1 MKTIQDKPGIAATRM
16 AQEIASWPGGS
27 DEFVE
32 AFAKGL
38 ALIEVLG
45 EAQGSLTL
53 AEMSARTGLSRAGA
67 RRLVLT
73 LQTLRFATQTDGR
86 FSLTPRVLRLGYSY
100 LSSLNLRDIGQ
111 PVIEKLAVEAGEG
124 VAISVLEDTDVVY
137 VARADIRGL
146 LRRPVTVG
154 SRLPAFVMSPG
165 RVLLAGL
172 VPEEAKGVLEAS
184 ERTAFTRYTR
194 TDILL
199 LQEELEKVR
208 SDGYAFVKQ
217 ELELG
222 IYGLAVPVKD
232 GAGRVIAAV
241 NLSSSLARYDE
252 RAFLKRFKQPLLDAA
267 EQISCAFLESRL
279 P

>member
-1 MKTIQDKPGIAATRM
+1 MKEKKPQEASRIARD
-16 AQEIASWPGGS
+16 IASWPRGS

-45 EAQGSLTL
+45 DADGALTL
-53 AEMSARTGLSRAGA
+53 ADMAARTGLTRAGA

-73 LQTLRFATQTDGR
+73 LQALRFASQTDGR

-100 LSSLNLRDIGQ
+100 LSSLGLRDIGQ
-111 PVIEKLAVEAGEG
+111 PVIEKLAADAGEG
-124 VAISVLEDTDVVY
+124 VAISVLEGTDVVY

-154 SRLPAFVMSPG
+154 SRLPAYVMSPG

-172 VPEEAKGVLEAS
+172 DPDAAADLLDKS
-184 ERTAFTRYTR
+184 ERTAFTRYTK
-194 TDILL
+194 TDIQQ

-208 SDGYAFVKQ
+208 QDGFAYVKQ

-222 IYGLAVPVKD
+222 ICGLAVPVRD
-232 GAGRVIAAV
+232 GAGSVIAAV

-252 RAFLKRFKQPLLDAA
+252 RAFLKRFRQPLLDAA
-267 EQISCAFLESRL
+267 EQISHAFL
-279 P
+279 

>member
-1 MKTIQDKPGIAATRM
+1 MTTQKKAGMQASRI
-16 AQEIASWPGGS
+16 AQEVAGWPGGS

-45 EAQGSLTL
+45 EAQGALTL
-53 AEMSARTGLSRAGA
+53 AEMAERTGLTRAGV

-73 LQTLRFATQTDGR
+73 LQTLRFANQKEGR

-100 LSSLNLRDIGQ
+100 LSSLGLRDIGQ
-111 PVIEKLAVEAGEG
+111 PVIEKLAIDAGEG
-124 VAISVLEDTDVVY
+124 VAISVLEDIDVVY

-146 LRRPVTVG
+146 LRRPITVG
-154 SRLPAFVMSPG
+154 SRLPAYVMSPG

-172 VPEEAKGVLEAS
+172 EDEQALDVLQRS
-184 ERTAFTRYTR
+184 ELTAFTRYTK
-194 TDILL
+194 TDLET
-199 LQEELEKVR
+199 LQKELRKVR
-208 SDGYAFVKQ
+208 QEGFAYVKQ

-222 IYGLAVPVKD
+222 ICGLAVPVKD
-232 GAGRVIAAV
+232 GSGRVMAAL
-241 NLSSSLARYDE
+241 NLSSNLARYDE
-252 RAFLKRFKQPLLDAA
+252 RTFLKKFKQPLLDAA
-267 EQISCAFLESRL
+267 EQISCAFLVNSR

>member
-1 MKTIQDKPGIAATRM
+1 MATQDKAGTPVSRI

-38 ALIEVLG
+38 ALIEVMG
-45 EAQGSLTL
+45 EAQGALTL
-53 AEMSARTGLSRAGA
+53 ADMAARMGLSRAGA

-73 LQTLRFATQTDGR
+73 LQTLRFASQKEGR

-100 LSSLNLRDIGQ
+100 LSSLGLRDIGQ
-111 PVIEKLAVEAGEG
+111 PVIEKLAIEAGEG

-146 LRRPVTVG
+146 LRQPITVG
-154 SRLPAFVMSPG
+154 SRLPAYVMSPG

-172 VPEEAKGVLEAS
+172 DEDVALALLQKS
-184 ERTAFTRYTR
+184 ELTAFTRHTK
-194 TDILL
+194 TDIAS
-199 LQEELEKVR
+199 LQEELRKVR
-208 SDGYAFVKQ
+208 QDGCAYVKQ

-222 IYGLAVPVKD
+222 ICGLAVPVTD
-232 GAGRVIAAV
+232 GAGRVIAAL
-241 NLSSSLARYDE
+241 NLSSNLARYDE
-252 RAFLKRFKQPLLDAA
+252 RAFLKKFRQPLLDAA
-267 EQISCAFLESRL
+267 EQISCAFLENKLR
-279 P
+279 